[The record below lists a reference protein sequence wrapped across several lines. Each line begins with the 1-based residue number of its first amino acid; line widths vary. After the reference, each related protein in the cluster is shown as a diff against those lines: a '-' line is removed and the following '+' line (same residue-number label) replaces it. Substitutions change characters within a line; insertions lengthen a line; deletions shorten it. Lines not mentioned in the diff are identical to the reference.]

1 MRLHC
6 DLGGVRQLQMFL
18 RYDLRCPGHYRMR
31 LHCDLGDARQ
41 LCMHLHYDLG
51 CVRGRKFF
59 KYILERYI
67 LDLQDFI
74 EILEID
80 NYRGK
85 LFPEFL

>member
-1 MRLHC
+1 
-6 DLGGVRQLQMFL
+6 MFL
-18 RYDLRCPGHYRMR
+18 RCDLRCAGHYRMR

-51 CVRGRKFF
+51 CVRCRKFF
-59 KYILERYI
+59 KYILERYT
-67 LDLQDFI
+67 LNLQNFI
-74 EILEID
+74 EILEIG

>member
-1 MRLHC
+1 
-6 DLGGVRQLQMFL
+6 MFL
-18 RYDLRCPGHYRMR
+18 RYDLRCHGHYRMR

-51 CVRGRKFF
+51 CVRCRKFF
-59 KYILERYI
+59 KYILERYT
-67 LDLQDFI
+67 LNLQNFI
-74 EILEID
+74 EILEIG

>member
-59 KYILERYI
+59 KYILERYT
-67 LDLQDFI
+67 LDL
-74 EILEID
+74 
-80 NYRGK
+80 
-85 LFPEFL
+85 